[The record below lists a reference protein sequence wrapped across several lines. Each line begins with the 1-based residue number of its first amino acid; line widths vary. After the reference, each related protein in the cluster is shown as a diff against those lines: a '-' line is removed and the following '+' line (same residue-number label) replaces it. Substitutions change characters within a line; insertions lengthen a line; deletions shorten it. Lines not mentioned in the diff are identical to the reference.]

1 MALVQM
7 FGHISGGHFNP
18 AVSIGVASIG
28 LITPIRAIMYTIA
41 QTTGG
46 ILGGLILKG

>member
-1 MALVQM
+1 MALIQM

-18 AVSIGVASIG
+18 AVSFG
-28 LITPIRAIMYTIA
+28 LAAVGIITPIRAVIYTIS
-41 QTTGG
+41 QSTGA